1 MSCITDRV
9 IRCCGILWPFLALL
23 PAGGCASTLFD
34 KPEFSMPPGGLPYAA
49 APTPPE
55 QEGVLL
61 RLRPA
66 NGQLV
71 HYSIQSVAFV
81 NLTSTNG
88 KWARGTGQ
96 DQTTEVWNGDA
107 VPDQFSVNQS
117 TASGK
122 LQPGVFTLD
131 NRYRLVAIA
140 SGMVVDNPNS
150 SLVFPEEAVKGG
162 STWSCVPA
170 PRPDG
175 RDDSPPPKRMDWK
188 CLGFA
193 DALGRRCA
201 VLETKFQTQKETRD
215 AYVTTDH
222 RHVIYIDCKTGIA
235 VLKVMEADATA
246 GPVLTKSQTSVTMND

>member
-1 MSCITDRV
+1 M
-9 IRCCGILWPFLALL
+9 LLLAS
-23 PAGGCASTLFD
+23 GCTSTLFD
-34 KPEFSMPPGGLPYAA
+34 KPEFSMPSGGLLYPVA
-49 APTPPE
+49 APTAPE
-55 QEGVLL
+55 QEGVVL

-66 NGQLV
+66 NGQVV

-81 NLTSTNG
+81 THTSTMT

-96 DQTTEVWNGDA
+96 DQATEVWNVDS
-107 VPDQFSVNQS
+107 VPEQFSVNQS
-117 TASGK
+117 TAMGK
-122 LQPGVFTLD
+122 LQPGVFTL
-131 NRYRLVAIA
+131 NSRYRLVAIA
-140 SGMVVDNPNS
+140 SGMSVDNANS
-150 SLVFPEEAVKGG
+150 SLVFPEGAVKAG

-201 VLETKFQTQKETRD
+201 VLETKFQTQKETRE
-215 AYVTTDH
+215 AFVTTDH
-222 RHVIYIDCKTGIA
+222 RDVIYIDCKAGIP

-246 GPVLTKSQTSVTMND
+246 GPVLIKSQTTTKIND